1 MITRKIGLNRGIP
14 RLWLEG
20 SILSTNGFQNGDHF
34 SITNKKDSIV
44 GYALTIV
51 WHSDGDR
58 KIAGKPDRPIIDING
73 SSILWGFQH
82 GDIVN
87 VSASKGLI
95 VITKLGE

>member
-44 GYALTIV
+44 GL
-51 WHSDGDR
+51 S
-58 KIAGKPDRPIIDING
+58 
-73 SSILWGFQH
+73 
-82 GDIVN
+82 
-87 VSASKGLI
+87 LI
-95 VITKLGE
+95 HI